1 MKVAAAPADQ
11 LCVVASP
18 DIQRGD
24 RLRGG
29 GWAVGSDATLLLH

>member
-29 GWAVGSDATLLLH
+29 RLGGWIR

>member
-1 MKVAAAPADQ
+1 MKVAAAPVDQ

-29 GWAVGSDATLLLH
+29 RLGGWIR